1 VIAGTG
7 RRACIALLAL
17 AAALAGHGAAAAAP
31 LYSFSLPSLPLS
43 ESLRLV
49 ARQTGLNVL
58 FDPKVTMGV
67 RAPRLSG
74 AMTADEAFERLL
86 GGTEL
91 VHTTADA
98 GSVVVQR
105 PVGEARP
112 PPSPGRAERLQPP
125 APLATP
131 RLPPAPAPDLE
142 PNLLSELVVTPAKEA
157 ESIGRVPVSM
167 TALTQR
173 ALDVRGVKTM
183 EDLSRQTPALLVT
196 PAAGGVSVA
205 IPGNGNGFDV
215 SIRGIRS
222 RVGAATTGI
231 YLDDTP
237 LQRYGGPGENVGNGT
252 VFPQLFDLERVEV
265 LKGPQGTLYGSSA
278 EGGVVRFISTAPSL
292 VRAGGYA
299 RSGVAATHDGG
310 LSYEAQAAAGGPI
323 VRDRLGFR
331 ASVLS
336 RHTGGYIDH
345 VSRFTGEVLD
355 ADTNTADVLAG
366 RLALTARPTSRLTVT
381 ISAYGSREHIS
392 DPDIYWADVPRYSV
406 PARTTGTY
414 TNPAYTYGPYDMFGP
429 YRSGANCNVG
439 DDFAGRIPECVRL
452 QPRTST
458 LFLPSATAEYVGG
471 TVKLVATTAYV
482 AQQNKGYVDSTS
494 LNFYGVQQGPF
505 FAHNVPLSVSN
516 YIYRAAV
523 RNWSQELRLSSVGD
537 ARLGWVIGGFHSFGK
552 TNARAQESS
561 QIEEALLA
569 IRGQTVVQYNGVP
582 LEPGNVIYHWN
593 QLYRTREY
601 AAFGELNYRLTS
613 RLKLIAG
620 VRVSR
625 TSIDYAQ
632 EYYGSRQG
640 YLVPTEANGG
650 LTHGLVADTPVTP
663 RYGLQYQASD
673 TAMIYATA
681 AKGFRIGGVNQQPSR
696 QPRCAADLEAI
707 GGQAPP
713 TYGSDSLWS
722 YEAGA
727 KVQALDGRL
736 KLNTSLFWI
745 DWRDIQVRYI
755 LPGCASAFT
764 QNANSATSRGFD
776 LNAQLS
782 AGHGFTFTAEAALTD
797 ARYTDDVRLTP
808 QVLVIRSGERLPTPK
823 WTYTLSAE
831 YSRTLGSGLRLYAR
845 ADHRYASAYVT
856 GSGPGALTYAPDA
869 YRLGAAGA
877 VSVRAGASLRR
888 WELTVYA
895 DNLFNSQDVVW
906 RTGGRAN
913 CGFTA
918 ECVPFNQ
925 QTPSGAYGAATNV
938 PVFQERTFTP
948 RTVGVT
954 LEWRY

>member
-1 VIAGTG
+1 V
-7 RRACIALLAL
+7 
-17 AAALAGHGAAAAAP
+17 AAYAPAAAAP

-58 FDPKVTMGV
+58 FDPAVTMGV

-74 AMTADEAFERLL
+74 AMTADAAFERLL
-86 GGTEL
+86 QGADL
-91 VHTTADA
+91 VHRTADA

-105 PVGEARP
+105 PSAPPRP
-112 PPSPGRAERLQPP
+112 APPAERIERPLPVAPPP
-125 APLATP
+125 AP
-131 RLPPAPAPDLE
+131 PAPPPGPDLE
-142 PNLLSELVVTPAKEA
+142 PNLLSELVVTPGKEA
-157 ESIGRVPVSM
+157 ESIGRAPVSM

-183 EDLSRQTPALLVT
+183 EDLSRQTPALLIT
-196 PAAGGVSVA
+196 PSAGGVGVA

-215 SIRGIRS
+215 SIRGVRS
-222 RVGAATTGI
+222 RVGAATTGV
-231 YLDDTP
+231 YFDDTP
-237 LQRYGGPGENVGNGT
+237 LQRYAGPGENVGNGA

-278 EGGVVRFISTAPSL
+278 QGGVIRFISAAPSL
-292 VRAGGYA
+292 VRAGGFA
-299 RSGVAATHDGG
+299 RTEVATTRDGG
-310 LSYEAQAAAGGPI
+310 LSYEAQGAVGGPI

-331 ASVLS
+331 ASVLR

-345 VSRFTGEVLD
+345 VSRYTGQVLES
-355 ADTNTADVLAG
+355 DTNDADVLAG
-366 RLALTARPTSRLTVT
+366 RFALAARPMNRLTVT
-381 ISAYGSREHIS
+381 ASVYGSREHIA
-392 DPDIYWADVPRYSV
+392 DPDIYWADIARYTVPTRV
-406 PARTTGTY
+406 TGSFV
-414 TNPAYTYGPYDMFGP
+414 NPAYTYGPYDMFGP
-429 YRSGANCNVG
+429 YRSGANCNIG
-439 DDFAGRIPECVRL
+439 EDFAGQIPECVRK

-458 LFLPSATAEYVGG
+458 LFLPSATAEYVGE

-505 FAHNVPLSVSN
+505 FAHNVPLSISN
-516 YIYRAAV
+516 FIYRAAV

-537 ARLGWVIGGFHSFGK
+537 PRLGWVIGGFHSFAK
-552 TNARAQESS
+552 TNARVQESS
-561 QIEEALLA
+561 NLEDVLLA

-601 AAFGELNYRLTS
+601 AAFGELNYRLTAK
-613 RLKLIAG
+613 LKLIAG

-625 TSIDYAQ
+625 TSIDYFQ

-650 LTHGLVADTPVTP
+650 LTRGRVADTPVTP
-663 RYGLQYQASD
+663 RYGLQYQMND
-673 TAMIYATA
+673 DAMVYATA
-681 AKGFRIGGVNQQPSR
+681 AKGFRIGGVNQQPNR
-696 QPRCAADLEAI
+696 QPRCVADIESI
-707 GGQAPP
+707 GGQAPA

-736 KLNTSLFWI
+736 KVNSSLFWI

-776 LNAQLS
+776 VNAQLA
-782 AGHGFTFTAEAALTD
+782 AGGGFTFTAEAALTD
-797 ARYTDDVRLTP
+797 ARYTDDVRLRP
-808 QVLVIRSGERLPTPK
+808 DVLVIRSGERLPTPK
-823 WTYTLSAE
+823 WAYTLSAE
-831 YSRTLGSGLRLYAR
+831 YSRTLASGMRLYAR
-845 ADHRYASAYVT
+845 ADRRYASGYVT
-856 GSGPGALTYAPDA
+856 GSGPGTLTYAPDA
-869 YRLGAAGA
+869 YRLGATST
-877 VSVRAGASLRR
+877 VSARAGVSLKG
-888 WELTVYA
+888 WELSAYA
-895 DNLFNSQDVVW
+895 NNLFNSQDVVW

-913 CGFTA
+913 CNFTA
-918 ECVPFNQ
+918 DCVPFNE
-925 QTPSGAYGAATNV
+925 QTASGAYGTASNV

-948 RTVGVT
+948 RTVGVA
-954 LEWRY
+954 LEYRY